1 MPMPASAAAY
11 RASESVP
18 TIGVSTS
25 PPTVAPPR
33 PMPSIVSPTNAA
45 MPSSTAM
52 PPDPSQRRR
61 DRGVASTISV
71 RPDDSS
77 EAQVPTSVA
86 AASPDR
92 IRPNSM
98 NTSCRN
104 APGLFRSMS
113 GNTWLMSW
121 VNAGDSPICS
131 TNDFAD
137 EPITSPKTPRPMPQ
151 ARAVG
156 SSSAKVRPVGPRR
169 PFSARGRLGVG
180 IVLVWPMSRRTNA
193 SMPMARST
201 TVTAATSSSEAQSYA
216 PASGRWLVVQP
227 NQVRFANGASS
238 GIAVW

>member
-1 MPMPASAAAY
+1 
-11 RASESVP
+11 
-18 TIGVSTS
+18 
-25 PPTVAPPR
+25 
-33 PMPSIVSPTNAA
+33 
-45 MPSSTAM
+45 
-52 PPDPSQRRR
+52 
-61 DRGVASTISV
+61 
-71 RPDDSS
+71 
-77 EAQVPTSVA
+77 
-86 AASPDR
+86 
-92 IRPNSM
+92 M

-121 VNAGDSPICS
+121 VNAGESPICS

-137 EPITSPKTPRPMPQ
+137 APITSPKMPRPMPH
-151 ARAVG
+151 ASAVG

-193 SMPMARST
+193 STPIARNT
-201 TVTAATSSSEAQSYA
+201 TVTAATSSNEAQSYE